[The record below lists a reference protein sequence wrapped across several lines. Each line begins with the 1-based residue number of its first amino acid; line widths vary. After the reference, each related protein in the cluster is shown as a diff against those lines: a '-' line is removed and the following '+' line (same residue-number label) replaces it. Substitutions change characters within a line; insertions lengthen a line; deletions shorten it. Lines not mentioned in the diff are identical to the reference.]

1 MSLLP
6 HADLTKNNSFMKLL
20 LSMVCINF
28 VNTLEEERMRFK
40 NLDLNLLA
48 VLDTL
53 IRVRNVSRAAEEMF
67 ITQSAMSN
75 ALGRLRDYFDDPL
88 LIQVGRTMELSPLAA
103 SLEQPLRDIIVRIE
117 TAVVSTPSFEPGQSN
132 RAISLVVSDY
142 TLHTLIPPF
151 LRKVMALAPN
161 LRLDFR
167 AQQNFPHLL
176 LERGEADL
184 LIAPSVFCS
193 TNHPSEVL
201 LEDPICCLIDANGP
215 LALKPLSTEDFL
227 AAGHVIMLPPNGGE
241 SFALRACKEI
251 GVDIRVEV
259 TSYSFSSLA
268 SLVQGTPRIALI
280 QRSLAERMVKLGG
293 IAIQEPPFPIPALAQ
308 SVQWHSYRTRDPALV
323 WLRTQLAEAAF
334 ELFSQ

>member
-1 MSLLP
+1 
-6 HADLTKNNSFMKLL
+6 
-20 LSMVCINF
+20 
-28 VNTLEEERMRFK
+28 MRFK

-48 VLDTL
+48 ALDTL

-88 LIQVGRTMELSPLAA
+88 LIQVGRAMELSPLAS

-117 TAVVSTPSFEPGQSN
+117 TAVVSTPSFEPAHSH

-151 LRKVMALAPN
+151 LRKVAARAPG
-161 LRLDFR
+161 LRLDLKP
-167 AQQNFPHLL
+167 QQNFPHLL

-184 LIAPSVFCS
+184 LIAPTVFCS
-193 TNHPSEVL
+193 SNHPSEIL
-201 LEDPICCLIDANGP
+201 LEDSICCLVDAAGP
-215 LALKPLSTEDFL
+215 LALQPLGLDDFL
-227 AAGHVIMLPPNGGE
+227 AAGHVIMQPPNGGE
-241 SFALRACKEI
+241 SFALRVCREMDIK
-251 GVDIRVEV
+251 IRVEV

-268 SLVQGTPRIALI
+268 ALVQGTSRIALV
-280 QRSLAERMVKLGG
+280 QRSLAERMVKMAGV
-293 IAIQEPPFPIPALAQ
+293 AIQQPPIAFPSLSQ

-323 WLRTQLAEAAF
+323 WLRTQLVEAAAEF
-334 ELFSQ
+334 LPR